1 MSNLIKLKQ
10 EYLKRQLPLQ
20 FEENLR
26 KVVYGRRTSFKKSK
40 IAAGISIT
48 LILGLNALPALAQNL
63 REIPALRP
71 IVDVLTLNRFVAE
84 SADGQ
89 ITLDISV
96 PTLEGAGEIGE
107 VLNQKYLS
115 IAEEEYHRFI
125 QNLPEADSD
134 ISWHEAVIGDYEIL
148 WQDDEIVVI
157 KNWMAYLA
165 GSGYQ
170 VVNYDVVDIKN
181 QLILNLPALFK
192 DDSYIRI
199 ISNEVIRQ
207 MREQMKDPNGN
218 LYWIDPE
225 DSPGGEVFSEIAD
238 NQSFY
243 INSERQ
249 LVITFGEYEVA
260 PGFVGTPEF
269 VINYQ
274 LIKHL
279 LVSDRYLK

>member
-10 EYLKRQLPLQ
+10 EYLMRQLPIQ

-26 KVVYGRRTSFKKSK
+26 KVVYGRRTRFKKSK

-71 IVDVLTLNRFVAE
+71 VVDVLTLNRFVAE

-218 LYWIDPE
+218 FYWIDPE

-269 VINYQ
+269 VIDYQ